1 MARAKLKN
9 SPSESNSHV
18 KTVPPATT
26 EDVHGVSPLLP
37 ARRMGSLG
45 SDVGQRYCRTAVV
58 RGFFL
63 GGGGSTVYLL
73 NKGKKGLVPLGA
85 GGVADE
91 ILLREMLKS
100 HRGSE
105 VGL

>member
-1 MARAKLKN
+1 M
-9 SPSESNSHV
+9 
-18 KTVPPATT
+18 
-26 EDVHGVSPLLP
+26 
-37 ARRMGSLG
+37 
-45 SDVGQRYCRTAVV
+45 V

>member
-9 SPSESNSHV
+9 SPSEINSHV
-18 KTVPPATT
+18 KTVPAATT

-58 RGFFL
+58 HGAQM
-63 GGGGSTVYLL
+63 GGGSST
-73 NKGKKGLVPLGA
+73 
-85 GGVADE
+85 
-91 ILLREMLKS
+91 IC
-100 HRGSE
+100 
-105 VGL
+105 

>member
-9 SPSESNSHV
+9 SPSESHSHV

-37 ARRMGSLG
+37 SRRMGSMG

-58 RGFFL
+58 RGET
-63 GGGGSTVYLL
+63 GRGRQHLL
-73 NKGKKGLVPLGA
+73 SFK
-85 GGVADE
+85 
-91 ILLREMLKS
+91 
-100 HRGSE
+100 
-105 VGL
+105 